1 MFQNDRRYE
10 LIIGNY
16 KTGDGILIENL
27 QVSFDVQL
35 GADNKK
41 SSNSAIVEVYNLSPA
56 SLARLETEFLECT
69 LAVGYR
75 DTGVQTILTG
85 NVTRTSTQR
94 RGTDTITKLF
104 LGESYASLFH
114 KRVKSLVAPGK
125 SYEDVIEEIRSQMP
139 GVARGAYAPSG
150 LSQQLPYGY
159 PLNGS
164 PKAMLDRLCSELA
177 WEWRIVQG
185 TLYISDENGLT
196 SRSTDEAV
204 LISSET
210 GLVDIPF
217 YSSGEIEKLDTD
229 PKRRTGVQFKALIN
243 PNVQVGKL
251 IRLESTVMPVL
262 NGFYRVAAI
271 RYYGDYR
278 GNDWYMDCV
287 CKQVFNV
294 ELMQ

>member
-1 MFQNDRRYE
+1 MLQNDRRYE

-35 GADNKK
+35 SADNKK
-41 SSNSAIVEVYNLSPA
+41 SSNTAVVEVYNLSPA
-56 SLARLETEFLECT
+56 SLAKLETEFLECT
-69 LAVGYR
+69 LSVGYKS
-75 DTGVQTILTG
+75 TGIHVILSG
-85 NVTRTSTQR
+85 NVTRTSTER
-94 RGTDTITKLF
+94 RGADTITKLF
-104 LGESYASLFH
+104 LGESYTALSH
-114 KRVKSLVAPGK
+114 KRVKSIVAPGK
-125 SYEDVIEEIRSQMP
+125 SYEDVIEEIRKQMP
-139 GVARGAYAPSG
+139 GVARGSYASSG
-150 LSQQLPYGY
+150 LSKSLPYGY

-164 PKAMLDRLCSELA
+164 PKAMLDRLCRELA
-177 WEWRIVQG
+177 WEWRVAQG

-204 LISSET
+204 LISADT
-210 GLVDIPF
+210 GLIDIPF
-217 YSSGEIEKLDTD
+217 YSSGELEKLDTD

-262 NGFYRVAAI
+262 NGFYRVAAL